1 MTAAAAAGDAELVRL
16 AELDGLPAGDRPGR
30 TGPPSPAKS
39 AAGTRMLH
47 DAEAHDELDDDRRG
61 DGDPRLASRTAGYG
75 SAESLRVNQRREG
88 VPPARHADAGGR
100 SPGSSPG
107 FKGIGAPLL
116 RKRPAVSRSRHLPCQ
131 AAHFV
136 RPFGLPA
143 CHGKCRVRGSRAIP
157 QRAPPIPPQKYRG
170 GEWAPAQSGCGEYAT
185 ASCEWLGKGKPYRRV
200 SPSQTPIGVNLR
212 IAEFVSWVSRRGGVR
227 CHSSVV

>member
-16 AELDGLPAGDRPGR
+16 AELDGLPAG
-30 TGPPSPAKS
+30 GPPGPDRATI
-39 AAGTRMLH
+39 AREVGRGDAQYH

-75 SAESLRVNQRREG
+75 SAETYALIREG
-88 VPPARHADAGGR
+88 RACRRQRHADAGGR
-100 SPGSSPG
+100 FSAGSSPG
-107 FKGIGAPLL
+107 FRGIGAPLL

-157 QRAPPIPPQKYRG
+157 QRAPPIPPPKIPG
-170 GEWAPAQSGCGEYAT
+170 GGMGSGTERL
-185 ASCEWLGKGKPYRRV
+185 WRV
-200 SPSQTPIGVNLR
+200 RHGIV
-212 IAEFVSWVSRRGGVR
+212 
-227 CHSSVV
+227 